1 MKRAC
6 AQTHK
11 HQAGFSLVEIMVA
24 LVIGIMMLLGVTE
37 IFLTGSRSGVTSSDL
52 ARVQES
58 GRIALELVSKEVRR
72 AGYKGCVNSATELV
86 TGGIT
91 YPDQAITGGADNI
104 TVNYARLDAAGGF
117 PEVDCN
123 NQPLEAYRVTFR
135 NCGSALCIQSNDS
148 GGQQQLTANTAM
160 QVQYGRLPG
169 NNIIWGPPATAAEW
183 VDVHA
188 VQIELT
194 VTNPQG
200 DVSRRFRSTIDLR
213 NRL

>member
-6 AQTHK
+6 TQRHTP
-11 HQAGFSLVEIMVA
+11 QAGFSLVEIMVA

-37 IFLTGSRSGVTSSDL
+37 IFLTASRSGVTSSDL

-72 AGYKGCVNSATELV
+72 AGYKGCVSSKTGLT

-104 TVNYARLDAAGGF
+104 TINYARLDAGGGF
-117 PEVDCN
+117 PETDCN
-123 NQPLEAYRVTFR
+123 NQPLTAYQVTFI
-135 NCGSALCIQSNDS
+135 NCGDALCIQSNDS
-148 GGQQQLTANTAM
+148 GGQQQLTANTEMA
-160 QVQYGRLPG
+160 VQYGRLQG
-169 NNIIWGPPATAAEW
+169 NNIIWGPPANAAEW
-183 VDVHA
+183 ADVHVA
-188 VQIELT
+188 QVELT
-194 VTNPQG
+194 VTNPLG
-200 DVSRRFRSTIDLR
+200 DVSRTFSSTINLR

>member
-6 AQTHK
+6 AQIHI

-24 LVIGIMMLLGVTE
+24 LVIGIMMLLGVSE

-58 GRIALELVSKEVRR
+58 GRIALELISKEVRR

-91 YPDQAITGGADNI
+91 YPDQAITGDANNI
-104 TVNYARLDAAGGF
+104 TINYARLDATGGF

-123 NQPLEAYRVTFR
+123 NQPLAAYQVTFS

-160 QVQYGRLPG
+160 VVQYGRLQG
-169 NNIIWGPPATAAEW
+169 NNIIWGIPPTALQWA
-183 VDVHA
+183 DVHVA
-188 VQIELT
+188 QVDLT

-200 DVSRRFRSTIDLR
+200 DVSRTFRTTIDLR